1 MLFRSHNG
9 VDTSIW
15 KPTYDDDAI
24 SRMGIDPK
32 RPYVLFV
39 GRITRQKG
47 LVHLLAAAHHF
58 PPGVQIVFAASS
70 PDEPGIGNEVSK
82 GIAELSD
89 KRPGDV
95 IWLNTSVPK
104 ADLITLQTHATVF
117 MCPSIYEPLGIVN
130 LEAMACGTPVIAS
143 DLPALIEAVGDA
155 AELVSPENVFDIARA
170 LRALLLDQI
179 GRAHV

>member
-1 MLFRSHNG
+1 MLFRSDAVIAVSHGMRSDVLDAYPFIQPERVHVVHNG

-104 ADLITLQTHATVF
+104 ADLITLQTHAT
-117 MCPSIYEPLGIVN
+117 E
-130 LEAMACGTPVIAS
+130 
-143 DLPALIEAVGDA
+143 
-155 AELVSPENVFDIARA
+155 
-170 LRALLLDQI
+170 I